1 MSIERLSTN
10 FKKVYYK
17 PLPDGD
23 ELFYILVEQR
33 NKQIEK
39 LIGKKSDGLSPKEA
53 YNQYNEKTKYTKRN
67 ATRSQ
72 NIFWRYCKHP
82 NGGDD
87 KAFYITYR
95 DHENKSRELCIG
107 KESEGK
113 GIEDARKERGN
124 ITNKIYNK
132 EVAPKTILGR
142 REIFT
147 FHAAFQK
154 YIEITQDNKKSWK
167 KDKEL
172 FENHLKELHGR
183 ELTSLT
189 QYDFNKIKTQ
199 KLKQYSESTVKYI
212 LGVARQIINY
222 AINNDLV
229 KNYSNPISKG
239 RVTMKQPDN
248 AKLAFLT
255 KEEAKKLLIKLKENH
270 SKLVYDLTIMLLFT
284 GARFS
289 EIASLTW
296 KDINLTTNLIYFKPT
311 KNGNKRFIVM
321 HELIIE
327 VLKSLPKNNSF
338 LVFPSQNG
346 KQMIQMPRQ
355 WQDVVDE
362 SFEGNK
368 STITSKN
375 RSTLTKEQQLEKTE
389 QQKYRITVHSLR
401 HTHASWMAISG
412 KYSLLEIQNELGHKT
427 IQMTQRYAHLM
438 PNQNHEKHNEVFGDF
453 NLSEIS
459 VV

>member
-1 MSIERLSTN
+1 MSIERLFTN

-17 PLPDGD
+17 PLLDGD

-39 LIGKKSDGLSPKEA
+39 VIGKKSDGLSPKEA
-53 YNQYNEKTKYTKRN
+53 YNQYNEKIRYTKRHPTK
-67 ATRSQ
+67 AQ

-82 NGGDD
+82 DGGDD

-95 DHENKSRELCIG
+95 DHENKSRELFIG
-107 KESEGK
+107 KTSEGK
-113 GIEDARKERGN
+113 DIEDARETLRN
-124 ITNKIYNK
+124 ITNKIDNK
-132 EVAPKTILGR
+132 EAIQKTILGR
-142 REIFT
+142 KEIFT
-147 FHAAFQK
+147 FYAAFQK
-154 YIEITQDNKKSWK
+154 YIEITQDSKKSWK

-183 ELTSLT
+183 ELISLT
-189 QYDFNKIKTQ
+189 QYDFKKLKAQ

-229 KNYSNPISKG
+229 KNYSNPISNGKIG
-239 RVTMKQPDN
+239 MKQPDN

-255 KEEAKKLLIKLKENH
+255 KEEAKNLLKTLKENN
-270 SKLVYDLTIMLLFT
+270 SKLLYDLTVMLLFT

-289 EIASLTW
+289 EVASLTW
-296 KDINLTTNLIYFKPT
+296 KDINFTTNLIYFKPT

-338 LVFPSQNG
+338 LVFPSTNG
-346 KQMIQMPRQ
+346 KQIIQMPRQ
-355 WQDVVDE
+355 WQDVVDAL
-362 SFEGNK
+362 FENNK
-368 STITSKN
+368 STIISKD
-375 RSTLTKEQQLEKTE
+375 RTTLTKEKRLEKE
-389 QQKYRITVHSLR
+389 KQQKYRITVHSLR

-412 KYSLLEIQNELGHKT
+412 KFSLLEIQQELGHKT

-438 PNQNHEKHNEVFGDF
+438 PNQNHAKHNEVFGDF
-453 NLSEIS
+453 NLS
-459 VV
+459 

>member
-1 MSIERLSTN
+1 MSIERLFTN

-17 PLPDGD
+17 TLPDGD

-39 LIGKKSDGLSPKEA
+39 AIGKKSDGLSPKEA

-67 ATRSQ
+67 STRSQ

-82 NGGDD
+82 DGGDD

-113 GIEDARKERGN
+113 GIEDARKELRN
-124 ITNKIYNK
+124 ITNKIDNK
-132 EVAPKTILGR
+132 EAIPKTILGR
-142 REIFT
+142 KEIFT
-147 FHAAFQK
+147 FYAAFQK
-154 YIEITQDNKKSWK
+154 YIEITQDSKKSWK

-183 ELTSLT
+183 ELISLT
-189 QYDFNKIKTQ
+189 QYDFKKLKAQ
-199 KLKQYSESTVKYI
+199 KLKHYSESTVKYI

-229 KNYSNPISKG
+229 KNYSNPISNGKIG
-239 RVTMKQPDN
+239 MKQPDN

-255 KEEAKKLLIKLKENH
+255 KEEAKNLLKTLKENN
-270 SKLVYDLTIMLLFT
+270 SKLLYDLTVMLLFT

-289 EIASLTW
+289 EVASLTW
-296 KDINLTTNLIYFKPT
+296 KDINFTTNLIYFKPT

-338 LVFPSQNG
+338 LVFPSTNG
-346 KQMIQMPRQ
+346 KQIIQMPRQ
-355 WQDVVDE
+355 WQDVVDAL
-362 SFEGNK
+362 FENNK
-368 STITSKN
+368 STIISKD
-375 RSTLTKEQQLEKTE
+375 RTKLTQEQKLEKE
-389 QQKYRITVHSLR
+389 KQQKYRITVHSLR

-412 KYSLLEIQNELGHKT
+412 KFSLLEIQQELGHKT

-453 NLSEIS
+453 NLS
-459 VV
+459 

>member
-1 MSIERLSTN
+1 MSIERLFTN

-17 PLPDGD
+17 PLLDGD

-39 LIGKKSDGLSPKEA
+39 VIGKKSDGLSPKEA
-53 YNQYNEKTKYTKRN
+53 YNQYNEKIRYTKRHPTK
-67 ATRSQ
+67 AQ

-82 NGGDD
+82 DGGDD
-87 KAFYITYR
+87 KAFYITYK

-113 GIEDARKERGN
+113 GIEDARKELRN
-124 ITNKIYNK
+124 ITNKIDNK
-132 EVAPKTILGR
+132 ELIPKTILGR
-142 REIFT
+142 KEIFT

-154 YIEITQDNKKSWK
+154 YIEVAQDSKKSWQ

-183 ELTSLT
+183 ELISLT

-239 RVTMKQPDN
+239 RVTMKQPNN

-255 KEEAKKLLIKLKENH
+255 KEEASKLLVELRGNH
-270 SKLVYDLTIMLLFT
+270 SKLIYDLTVMLLFT
-284 GARFS
+284 GARFI
-289 EIASLTW
+289 EIASLAW
-296 KDINLTTNLIYFKPT
+296 KDIDFKNNLIHFQAT
-311 KNGNKRFIVM
+311 KEGNSRYITM
-321 HELIIE
+321 HKLIIE
-327 VLKSLPKNNSF
+327 VLKSQPTNNSF
-338 LVFPSQNG
+338 LVFPSKNG

-355 WQDVVDE
+355 WQDVVDAL
-362 SFEGNK
+362 FPNNK
-368 STITSKN
+368 PTITIKD
-375 RSTLTKEQQLEKTE
+375 RTTLTKEKKLEKE
-389 QQKYRITVHSLR
+389 KQQKYRITVHSLR

-412 KYSLLEIQNELGHKT
+412 KFSLLEIQQELGHKT
-427 IQMTQRYAHLM
+427 IQMTQRYAHLL
-438 PNQNHEKHNEVFGDF
+438 PNQNHAKHDEVFGDF
-453 NLSEIS
+453 NLS
-459 VV
+459 